1 MAVVDCELMIQVVR
15 VGATILLTDWTV
27 NVRVADWVCDMA
39 VTAGRRR
46 HAEAVEARP
55 EDSVDPYWGRPVG
68 AIEALCR

>member
-1 MAVVDCELMIQVVR
+1 MIQVVR
-15 VGATILLTDWTV
+15 VGAAILLTDWTV

-39 VTAGRRR
+39 VAAGGRR

-68 AIEALCR
+68 AVEALCGCK